1 MYSFEGKSF
10 SPHNPGV
17 KIHFGQ
23 RVYWLT
29 SHKEDLLYLTYGN
42 SSLFAGMVAA
52 MYNTLF
58 CLLFFV
64 SFTDGEFTFHKCDFI
79 FDHHVFI

>member
-1 MYSFEGKSF
+1 MYSFVGKSF
-10 SPHNPGV
+10 SPHYLGV
-17 KIHFGQ
+17 WAESLLADWSQI
-23 RVYWLT
+23 
-29 SHKEDLLYLTYGN
+29 EDLLYLTYGN

-58 CLLFFV
+58 YLLCFV

-79 FDHHVFI
+79 LDHHVCI